1 MNIDA
6 LASLMRSVLGN
17 SLLLLK
23 SNGFTGLLTGEEKPR
38 SEETG

>member
-1 MNIDA
+1 F
-6 LASLMRSVLGN
+6 VLGN

-23 SNGFTGLLTGEEKPR
+23 SIGFTGLLTGDKKPR